1 MKLIEIKTDPNSG
14 DDSHIIE
21 QNRLKLEISKFR
33 MAIRFKINNLGES
46 ITNLSNLISK
56 KSEQQTEIIN
66 NFLNRIKNKQLFL
79 NNKINSVKN
88 LDLYKIKNN
97 YYQIIIEKETP

>member
-1 MKLIEIKTDPNSG
+1 
-14 DDSHIIE
+14 
-21 QNRLKLEISKFR
+21 